1 MDFRHTIESGD
12 TLIKLAGKSKMTV
25 DELALLN
32 GIKDADSIQVGQRI
46 VLGRTEEQGNSL
58 EEQANAEA
66 ARIAAV
72 KIAADETAADETA
85 AESSEVQPKQVV
97 TNSLLS
103 NPVKEPS
110 NKVKE
115 LSDRAKGF
123 YKVMRSSEG
132 DHGSI
137 PVPTN
142 DDAESDLAEK
152 DRSLDVGYG
161 HKVKKS
167 EQASGTIH
175 GIPFKNLKTGAYIP
189 LTDSQKL
196 TIQKKD
202 IEANVKLARK
212 KGWDSKL
219 KSRGMSYESLSEPF
233 RLVLEDIA
241 YTVGGERAGLKW
253 DKIFDSMKSGNKQ
266 EVVGHLRRTDNEK
279 NTPGMDNRAAK
290 SAYAAGLINTL
301 QEAKDAGLSLAD
313 TKEIPLR

>member
-1 MDFRHTIESGD
+1 MDLNYTVKEGD
-12 TLIKLAGKSKMTV
+12 TVT
-25 DELALLN
+25 
-32 GIKDADSIQVGQRI
+32 
-46 VLGRTEEQGNSL
+46 
-58 EEQANAEA
+58 
-66 ARIAAV
+66 
-72 KIAADETAADETA
+72 KIAADNNTTAEEVVRNNKLRDSNYVQVGQVLKFVAEENSYEAQANATAAEIAADKRAADKIA
-85 AESSEVQPKQVV
+85 AESSEVQPEQVV

-110 NKVKE
+110 K
-115 LSDRAKGF
+115 LARGF
-123 YKVMRSSEG
+123 YEVLRNSET
-132 DHGSI
+132 DHGST
-137 PVPTN
+137 PKPTN
-142 DDAESDLAEK
+142 DRAEGGLSAKE
-152 DRSLDVGYG
+152 RSLDVGFG
-161 HKVKKS
+161 HKVQES
-167 EQASGTIH
+167 ELASGTIH

-212 KGWDSKL
+212 TSWDATL
-219 KSRGMSYESLSEPF
+219 KSIGMSYESLAEPY

-241 YTVGGERAGLKW
+241 YNVGGEKAGLEWKG
-253 DKIFDSMKSGNKQ
+253 IFSSMKKGDTRGI
-266 EVVGHLRRTDNEK
+266 VGHLRRKDNKK

>member
-12 TLIKLAGKSKMTV
+12 TLIKLAGRSKMTV

-46 VLGRTEEQGNSL
+46 VLGKTEEQGNSL

-72 KIAADETAADETA
+72 KTAAVKTA
-85 AESSEVQPKQVV
+85 AESSEVQPEQAA

-103 NPVKEPS
+103 NPVKKPS
-110 NKVKE
+110 KV
-115 LSDRAKGF
+115 AKGF
-123 YKVMRSSEG
+123 YEVMRSSEG

-241 YTVGGERAGLKW
+241 YTVGGEGAGLKW

-290 SAYAAGLINTL
+290 VAYAAGLINTL
-301 QEAKDAGLSLAD
+301 QEAKDAGLSLAN

>member
-46 VLGRTEEQGNSL
+46 VLGKTEEQGNSL

-72 KIAADETAADETA
+72 KTAAVKTA
-85 AESSEVQPKQVV
+85 AESSEVQPEQAA

-103 NPVKEPS
+103 NPVKKPS
-110 NKVKE
+110 KV
-115 LSDRAKGF
+115 AKGF
-123 YKVMRSSEG
+123 YEVMRSSEG

-290 SAYAAGLINTL
+290 VAYAAGLINTL
-301 QEAKDAGLSLAD
+301 QEAKDAGLSLAN

>member
-1 MDFRHTIESGD
+1 MDLNYTIESGD
-12 TLIKLAGKSKMTV
+12 TLIKLAGKAKMTV

-32 GIKDADSIQVGQRI
+32 GIKNADSIQVGQSI
-46 VLGRTEEQGNSL
+46 VLGRTEEQRNSL
-58 EEQANAEA
+58 EKKANAEA
-66 ARIAAV
+66 ARIAEAR
-72 KIAADETAADETA
+72 IAEAETAAAETA
-85 AESSEVQPKQVV
+85 AVKTAAEISEVQPEKAA
-97 TNSLLS
+97 TNSILS
-103 NPVKEPS
+103 NPVKGPS
-110 NKVKE
+110 KV
-115 LSDRAKGF
+115 ATGF
-123 YKVMRSSEG
+123 YKVMRITEG
-132 DHGSI
+132 DHGDI

-202 IEANVKLARK
+202 IEAEVKLARE

-241 YTVGGERAGLKW
+241 YNVGGEGAGLKW
-253 DKIFDSMKSGNKQ
+253 DKIFDSMKSSNKQ

-290 SAYAAGLINTL
+290 VAYAAGLINTL
-301 QEAKDAGLSLAD
+301 QEAKDAGLSLAN

>member
-1 MDFRHTIESGD
+1 MDLNYTIESGD
-12 TLIKLAGKSKMTV
+12 TLIKLADKYETTV

-32 GIKDADSIQVGQRI
+32 GIKDADSIQAGQRI
-46 VLGRTEEQGNSL
+46 VLRRTEEQGNSF
-58 EEQANAEA
+58 EEQANAGA
-66 ARIAAV
+66 ARIAEEAR
-72 KIAADETAADETA
+72 IAAAETAE
-85 AESSEVQPKQVV
+85 ESSRVQPEKAA
-97 TNSLLS
+97 TNSILS
-103 NPVKEPS
+103 NPVEGPS
-110 NKVKE
+110 EVAKV
-115 LSDRAKGF
+115 F
-123 YKVMRSSEG
+123 YEVMRSSEG
-132 DHGSI
+132 DHGDI

-175 GIPFKNLKTGAYIP
+175 GIPFKNLKTGEYIP

-196 TIQKKD
+196 TIKKKD
-202 IEANVKLARK
+202 IETEVKLARK

-241 YTVGGERAGLKW
+241 YNVGGERAGLKW
-253 DKIFDSMKSGNKQ
+253 DKIFDSMKSGNNQ
-266 EVVGHLRRTDNEK
+266 EVVGHLRRKDNKK

-290 SAYAAGLINTL
+290 VAYAAGLINTL
-301 QEAKDAGLSLAD
+301 QEAKDAGLSLAN